1 MQNLVRKF
9 SWLLKYITQVL
20 VLKIKS
26 ASTVSKIKSGL
37 CPNPGFKKSEFA
49 SF

>member
-9 SWLLKYITQVL
+9 SWLFKYITQVL

-37 CPNPGFKKSEFA
+37 CPNPGFKKS
-49 SF
+49 